1 MRAWV
6 CSTLVGALS
15 VVGSSAVASADE
27 PTAPATPAEIIA
39 YRDSGE
45 WESDLSR
52 MAQRAQAY
60 LDENAGRTGGRR
72 PALVLD
78 IDDTALSNYDCLRE
92 ADFKRSALG
101 PCTRGGELPAIPQ
114 TLALFQHARDKGI
127 AVLFITRRRQRAREV
142 TARNLRE
149 AGYFD
154 YDALM
159 MCPNRETRR
168 EHATCKIRAR
178 KRARLRGN
186 RIVANVGDQ
195 RSDLTG
201 GYAMRG
207 FKLPNPMYLIRTA

>member
-1 MRAWV
+1 MRALA
-6 CSTLVGALS
+6 CSALVVGLS
-15 VVGSSAVASADE
+15 LSGSSAVATADE
-27 PTAPATPAEIIA
+27 PDAPATPAAIVA

-45 WESDLSR
+45 WEADLAR
-52 MAQRAQAY
+52 VAQRAQAY
-60 LDENAGRTGGRR
+60 LDENAERTDGRR

-92 ADFKRSALG
+92 ADFERSALG

-114 TLALFQHARDKGI
+114 VLALFQHARAEGI

-142 TARNLRE
+142 TVRNLRE
-149 AGYFD
+149 AGYAD
-154 YDALM
+154 YEALM

-178 KRARLRGN
+178 KRAKRRGI

-201 GYAMRG
+201 GHALRG
-207 FKLPNPMYLIRTA
+207 FKLPNPMYLTK